1 MESVK
6 PFCLV
11 IYKTYKLVWMP
22 ENRINIWVT
31 SFYKFLKLLIFRPPC
46 REFFLSR
53 ETKATGGESKAT
65 AAQVQRPA
73 ADKSADDSDDDI
85 EIIEEIKIKP
95 TVKRVVAGMEC
106 YAVRSGDLWKRGIV
120 VQVIGSAGG
129 RESDEV
135 SMCKIIFIT

>member
-1 MESVK
+1 MQRV
-6 PFCLV
+6 
-11 IYKTYKLVWMP
+11 
-22 ENRINIWVT
+22 
-31 SFYKFLKLLIFRPPC
+31 
-46 REFFLSR
+46 FLSR

-135 SMCKIIFIT
+135 SMCKISFIT